1 MMCVPK
7 FLLSRRLASAI
18 DPWAA
23 ALFLVHLIAALAFI
37 PHFPGQVQDPDLL
50 AYFVW
55 FRSWVGGGTE
65 LEGASYFNH
74 PKLIL
79 ILLLGP
85 LGSVNAAAVVTACAA
100 GALGC
105 VVYLV
110 GCRAFGQPAG
120 LLWSVLLLGD
130 PSRIFLSLKS
140 GADLYLT
147 LLLFLAIWL
156 AMRSRLV
163 AAAGSVFLAALVK
176 PVAIPC
182 ALAFLLAPAGLA
194 RRAVCMVIPL
204 LAIPL
209 TLAFQASLT
218 GGAMIPTH
226 YLQEFSALR
235 EIPGIRPDDLPGFVF
250 WNVLV
255 ENRFGALVG
264 FGLAG
269 LVIWI
274 VRDPGRLRCP
284 LFLMPALLFSGYL
297 SLSVISPYLPFF
309 RFFWILDVWVLGFI
323 AYFALVAGRLLARR
337 TWASVA
343 LVGVIV
349 LLVLAQSRAGYLRY
363 RDTFA
368 LPIERDRGL
377 ALAAAG
383 ELAHA
388 RAPHESVLCPLSFQP
403 LLMWTQPSSL
413 PGNLFWTAEGTARDR
428 IDAKPDWIFDIPT
441 SYISAPARQ
450 LVGALISSG
459 SYQAE
464 FTGDG
469 GTLYRKKPSTPE
481 GGPR

>member
-1 MMCVPK
+1 MMCVSR
-7 FLLSRRLASAI
+7 FLLSGRLASAI

-23 ALFLVHLIAALAFI
+23 ALFLAHLMAALVLI

-55 FRSWVGGGTE
+55 FRSWAGGGTE
-65 LEGASYFNH
+65 LQGASYFNH
-74 PKLIL
+74 PKLLL

-85 LGSVNAAAVVTACAA
+85 LGNLNAAAVVTACAA
-100 GALGC
+100 GALGS

-110 GCRAFGQPAG
+110 GRSAFGRPAG
-120 LLWSVLLLGD
+120 ILWSVLLLGD

-147 LLLFLAIWL
+147 LLLFFAIWL
-156 AMRSRLV
+156 AVRGRFV
-163 AAAGSVFLAALVK
+163 ASAGSVLLAALVK

-182 ALAFLLAPAGLA
+182 ALAFLLAPAGPG
-194 RRAVCMVIPL
+194 RRAACVAIPL

-218 GGAMIPTH
+218 GDAMVPAH

-235 EIPGIRPDDLPGFVF
+235 EIPGIRPDDLPKFVF

-264 FGLAG
+264 FGVAG
-269 LVIWI
+269 MVIWI

-284 LFLMPALLFSGYL
+284 LFLIPVLLFSGYL
-297 SLSVISPYLPFF
+297 ALAVISPYLPFF
-309 RFFWILDVWVLGFI
+309 RFFWILDVWILGFI
-323 AYFALVAGRLLARR
+323 AYFAIVAGGLLARWP
-337 TWASVA
+337 WASA
-343 LVGVIV
+343 AMVGVIA
-349 LLVLAQSRAGYLRY
+349 LLVLAQSLAGYLRY

-368 LPIERDRGL
+368 LPMERDRGL

-388 RAPHESVLCPLSFQP
+388 RAPHETVLCPLSFQP
-403 LLMWTQPSSL
+403 LLMWTQPSSR
-413 PGNLFWTAEGTARDR
+413 PGNPFWTAEGAARDG
-428 IDAKPDWIFDIPT
+428 IAAQPDWIFDIPS

-459 SYQAE
+459 IYRAE
-464 FTGDG
+464 RTGG
-469 GTLYRKKPSTPE
+469 EATLYRKKSDPPE
-481 GGPR
+481 DGSF